1 MDEESRVNEDGDVL
15 WQLASGFAAIS
26 MIAVGGGI
34 AVVPE
39 MNRLVVDV
47 HGWMSNERFAQL
59 FALAQAAPGP
69 NVLVVGLIGWHV
81 AGFTGM
87 MVATLAMTG
96 PAGLFAYGFSRMR
109 ARLAGAAWLRIIE
122 RGLVPIAIGLIFSSG
137 LILAQAAAQGAKVA
151 WLAVVLSV
159 GSTLFVWRSDW
170 SPLWVLGA
178 GAVLGAL
185 FLQ

>member
-1 MDEESRVNEDGDVL
+1 VNEDGDVL
-15 WQLASGFAAIS
+15 WQLAGGFAAIS

-81 AGFTGM
+81 AGLGGM
-87 MVATLAMTG
+87 LVATLAMTG
-96 PAGLFAYGFSRMR
+96 PAGLLAYGFSRLR
-109 ARLAGAAWLRIIE
+109 TRLAGAAWLRIIE

-137 LILAQAAAQGAKVA
+137 IVLAQAAALN
-151 WLAVVLSV
+151 WLAVVLTL
-159 GSTLFVWRSDW
+159 GSTLLVWRTEW

-178 GAVLGAL
+178 GAVLGAV
-185 FLQ
+185 FFQ